1 MKNTGIFIL
10 LVLTCFLLACGE
22 DNSDQNKIGGIVN
35 DKFEDKKSAGVDV
48 YAVGKDDDWT
58 LEIDF
63 EKDFVFD
70 HPAEGLHLS
79 MSFSKIG
86 EDVRGDRGVVYTYN
100 DGSRVLEV
108 STINDKCGEDGRSFH
123 TLVQYN
129 PEISEKLIL
138 FKGCGYNLNK
148 R

>member
-1 MKNTGIFIL
+1 MKNTGIFMLLIL
-10 LVLTCFLLACGE
+10 TSLFFSCGS
-22 DNSDQNKIGGIVN
+22 DNSDQDKVGGVVN
-35 DKFEDKKSAGVDV
+35 DKFKDKNSSGTDI
-48 YAVGKDDDWT
+48 YAVGKDDEWT

-70 HPAEGLHLS
+70 HKTEGIHLS
-79 MSFSKIG
+79 MPFSKIG
-86 EDVRGDRGVVYTYN
+86 EDGRGDRGVVYTYN
-100 DGSRVLEV
+100 DGKSVLEV
-108 STINDKCGEDGRSFH
+108 NIVNDKCGEDQRSFH
-123 TLVQYN
+123 TLIQLN